1 MRRATR
7 YAEANAS
14 STPRT
19 SATTMVRCSVR
30 NAASSA
36 SRDRSARNPPNGSP
50 AAESTGAARPTRC
63 SPRTAVAIAIPESA
77 PALSAPARTG
87 ATAGARS
94 SRGRV
99 LPVTT
104 GGSALS
110 AGKAKNTTSEFVASW
125 IAVARESSSANAAT
139 STPFGAASTREQP
152 LAELRDLPAGG
163 AHDADGAGPRRQ
175 EVLDRVARVEE
186 AAVDRGVGRA
196 VRLERRHRER
206 RPQHRHD
213 EQRRGEE
220 NLFSNAHGLHSW
232 G

>member
-1 MRRATR
+1 
-7 YAEANAS
+7 
-14 STPRT
+14 
-19 SATTMVRCSVR
+19 
-30 NAASSA
+30 
-36 SRDRSARNPPNGSP
+36 NGSP

-63 SPRTAVAIAIPESA
+63 SPRIAVAIATPESA
-77 PALSAPARTG
+77 PALSAPARSG
-87 ATAGARS
+87 ARAGARP
-94 SRGRV
+94 SRARV

-125 IAVARESSSANAAT
+125 VAVVLLGVVRARQQNAVPVGHQHPRRPDQVAVFLRLVQN
-139 STPFGAASTREQP
+139 FGAAATREQP